1 MSTIPSARL
10 NRTLA
15 LADMLE
21 IPAVALARELR
32 RRMQPKPQSRGATLR
47 PGTETSLWNALA
59 EAVAPHL
66 RRRGEKIRL
75 ARVLG
80 LHPARMHEFFIARTA
95 MPDAERTLF
104 LLLWLDQKR
113 QGRDKGQ

>member
-1 MSTIPSARL
+1 MNTIPSARL

-15 LADMLE
+15 LAGLLE

-32 RRMQPKPQSRGATLR
+32 RRLTPKPAARGATLR

-59 EAVAPHL
+59 DAVAPHL
-66 RRRGEKIRL
+66 RKRGEKVRL

-80 LHPARMHEFFIARTA
+80 LHPARLHEFFTARTA

-113 QGRDKGQ
+113 QGVDKGQ